1 MRLIHQSLRYQI
13 IGLEHRIQAERIGPL
28 ASYAIASWHQNLFS
42 GITSLFGKKICLMVS
57 PSLDGEL
64 ISWAAKR
71 CNLDTIRGSSSGGG
85 RSAILKMFRYI
96 KQGGKVAITVDG
108 PKGPAHVVKPGILY
122 LAHKTK
128 IPILPMAAV
137 AEKYWTLNKT
147 WDQFR
152 IPKPFTK
159 VRVFFDE
166 PIMIQKKEDIA
177 ESNKTLTQA
186 LNNLEKKAILI

>member
-1 MRLIHQSLRYQI
+1 
-13 IGLEHRIQAERIGPL
+13 
-28 ASYAIASWHQNLFS
+28 
-42 GITSLFGKKICLMVS
+42 
-57 PSLDGEL
+57 
-64 ISWAAKR
+64 
-71 CNLDTIRGSSSGGG
+71 
-85 RSAILKMFRYI
+85 
-96 KQGGKVAITVDG
+96 
-108 PKGPAHVVKPGILY
+108 AHVVKPGILY
-122 LAHKTK
+122 LTQKTK

-186 LNNLEKKAILI
+186 LNNLEKKAILIEP